1 MNDIALR
8 VWVLKPDISLHLN
21 TGKMTRKFAWCK
33 GSAAYTDLAAE
44 SGTSETTGPGWQQV
58 RGPARWDRGRKL
70 GRREIVL
77 SWESL
82 SARCLSLRAWSM
94 IKNVHHAACCS
105 LLASGTKQQAFKPL
119 FSRKHPDRATPDTR
133 RGGFVKLP
141 GNKTWVFTLRFRC
154 RGLLFVIRVV
164 DLGRGRN
171 VLNVR
176 WFVVTWDW
184 SPDAG
189 ALLPGGG
196 SPGVENLG
204 TSTFLRMMW
213 TKKSYW
219 LAFIKRASCSS
230 FCKFSLKLFCVL
242 LDACVSFSLCAKLKN
257 LGR

>member
-8 VWVLKPDISLHLN
+8 ARVLKPDISLHLN

-154 RGLLFVIRVV
+154 RGLLFACTTYYVV
-164 DLGRGRN
+164 CYSSCWPGPGEECAQCPLVCGDLGLVSRCWCSVARRRLTRSGEPRHID
-171 VLNVR
+171 L
-176 WFVVTWDW
+176 
-184 SPDAG
+184 SPDD
-189 ALLPGGG
+189 
-196 SPGVENLG
+196 VNKEIV
-204 TSTFLRMMW
+204 
-213 TKKSYW
+213 
-219 LAFIKRASCSS
+219 LAS
-230 FCKFSLKLFCVL
+230 FY
-242 LDACVSFSLCAKLKN
+242 
-257 LGR
+257 